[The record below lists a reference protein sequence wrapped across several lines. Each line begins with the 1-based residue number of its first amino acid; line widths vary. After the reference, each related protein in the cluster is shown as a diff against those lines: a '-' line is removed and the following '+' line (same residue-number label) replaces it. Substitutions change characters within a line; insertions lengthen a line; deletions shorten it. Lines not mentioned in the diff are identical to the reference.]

1 MHTLLGLS
9 TAQPSN
15 CVSGEETKR
24 FLAASFPTRR
34 AETLHRLVD
43 QCQVERRHTIAPL
56 AELAQY
62 PTIEARAASY
72 EREALTLAVR
82 AADAALERSGVSCT
96 DVSTVLVAS
105 STGLMVPAL
114 SEHVRAQLGLR
125 SSVVS
130 VPMVGLGCVGAMRA
144 ITLATQLLPDTQS
157 NEAVLIVSV
166 ELPSLWLQVAEP
178 SIQDVIAA
186 MVFGDGA
193 AALVVQRDHAEKSA
207 RGVQIRAGHSELWR
221 DSLQARRGWLTTTG
235 LRHAASPVL
244 PELAKRNVRP
254 SLDGFL
260 RQHNLSV
267 EQLDFCAINPS
278 DLQLL
283 NAMAGSLSLEQSW
296 LQPSMHVWRN
306 HGNTLA
312 TGPLYL
318 LERLEAEQQGGRGV
332 LLSLGPGVSCDMLLL
347 ERRASDPFSA

>member
-9 TAQPSN
+9 TAEPNN
-15 CVSGEETKR
+15 CVSGDETKQ

-82 AADAALERSGVSCT
+82 AADAALERSGVSRA
-96 DVSTVLVAS
+96 DVSTVLVVS

-114 SEHVRAQLGLR
+114 SEHLRAPLGLR
-125 SSVVS
+125 PSVVS

-144 ITLATQLLPDTQS
+144 ITLAAQLLPDSQPTG
-157 NEAVLIVSV
+157 AVLIVSV

-178 SIQDVIAA
+178 SIQDVVAAIA
-186 MVFGDGA
+186 FGDGA
-193 AALVVQRDHAEKSA
+193 AAVVVQRDRAEESA
-207 RGVQIRAGHSELWR
+207 EGLHIRAGHSELWP

-235 LRHAASPVL
+235 LRHSASPTL
-244 PELAKRNVRP
+244 PELAKRNVRRC
-254 SLDGFL
+254 LNGFL
-260 RQHNLSV
+260 RQHSLSI
-267 EQLDFCAINPS
+267 EQLDFCSINPS

-283 NAMAGSLSLEQSW
+283 NAMAGSLGLEESR

-318 LERLEAEQQGGRGV
+318 LEQLEAEQHGGRGV

-347 ERRASDPFSA
+347 ERCA